1 MDEAPHYR
9 PLYRQVYG
17 FLVKQIADGSWRP
30 GESLPSEQALAA
42 RLNVSQGTVRKA
54 LDSLAVEKLVER
66 RQGKGT
72 YVAEHTQER
81 ALFRFF
87 RLTTIG
93 GVRAIPTSA
102 GETVRRREAR
112 RDEIQR
118 LNLASGALVV
128 EINRTRLIDGK
139 PAIHERIILPLALFP
154 GIDKRTPLPNALYSL
169 YQHEYGHNIVA
180 AHEELRAELAR
191 KEDARRLKLKPG
203 APLLHID
210 RIGVALD
217 GMRVEWRTSRCDTSH
232 LVYAVTL
239 S

>member
-9 PLYRQVYG
+9 PLYRQVYDS
-17 FLVKQIADGSWRP
+17 LVKQIADGSWRP
-30 GESLPSEQALAA
+30 GAALPSEQALAA

-87 RLTTIG
+87 RLATAD

-102 GETVRRREAR
+102 AQTVRRREAR
-112 RDEIQR
+112 REDVQR
-118 LNLASGALVV
+118 LKLAAGDTVV
-128 EINRTRLIDGK
+128 EIARTRLIEGR
-139 PAIHERIILPLALFP
+139 PAIHERIVLPLALFP
-154 GIDKRTPLPNALYSL
+154 GIDKRAPLPNALYTL

-191 KEDARRLKLKPG
+191 KEDARRLKVKPG
-203 APLLHID
+203 TPLLHID
-210 RIGVALD
+210 RIAVALD
-217 GMRVEWRTSRCDTSH
+217 GTRVEWRTSRCDTAH
-232 LVYAVTL
+232 LLYAVTL
-239 S
+239 T